1 LPGEPGGSP
10 GHSRRGSVGDTLVS
24 PTGASRRRGTL
35 MAGNDRLRRVH
46 EQPQPTE
53 EEQEQA
59 PERVA
64 DEEPERDERSADDET
79 GEPVHEA

>member
-1 LPGEPGGSP
+1 
-10 GHSRRGSVGDTLVS
+10 
-24 PTGASRRRGTL
+24 

-64 DEEPERDERSADDET
+64 DEEPERDERSADEDET